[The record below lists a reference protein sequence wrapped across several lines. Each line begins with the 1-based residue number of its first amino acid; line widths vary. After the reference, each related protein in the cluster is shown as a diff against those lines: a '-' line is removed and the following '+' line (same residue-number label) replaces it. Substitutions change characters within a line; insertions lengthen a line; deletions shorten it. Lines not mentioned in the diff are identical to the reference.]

1 MVQSIYYER
10 DNMSSDVYL
19 WRLSLMEFDN
29 KERLIEINS
38 KCLEIREIVERT
50 ELLQRL
56 NILLPLEYRIL
67 LPSFVTS
74 NYIDQ
79 KLYLLEE
86 KFSEKS

>member
-1 MVQSIYYER
+1 
-10 DNMSSDVYL
+10 
-19 WRLSLMEFDN
+19 MEFDN
-29 KERLIEINS
+29 KGHIIEINS

-56 NILLPLEYRIL
+56 KILLLLEYRIL

-74 NYIDQ
+74 KYIDQ

-86 KFSEKS
+86 NFFEKS